1 VRLGPR
7 LGPRLG
13 QGRWA
18 GAGRLLP
25 RATHDA
31 PPRPA
36 GAPSPPSTR
45 VGAARSTRAIRGG
58 GGGGGAEAGG
68 RESSRG
74 GKVRGA
80 RWMSR
85 AYCPPGE
92 TRRGAASD
100 SARGTPVARAA
111 WWRGADASTRRVG
124 MKRADR
130 GGERG
135 EGRREGREG
144 ERRGKEGGEG
154 SREEREGERRGKE
167 VGEGSREERRGK
179 QRQGERR
186 GRGVRARRQ
195 CSAEAQTGA
204 PGPRP
209 RAPPEGARGGAP
221 SRAAPP
227 QPKNWSIS
235 ITDTWSV
242 YQISN

>member
-204 PGPRP
+204 PGLRTT
-209 RAPPEGARGGAP
+209 RVRAFTSGAPP
-221 SRAAPP
+221 
-227 QPKNWSIS
+227 PKN
-235 ITDTWSV
+235 
-242 YQISN
+242 